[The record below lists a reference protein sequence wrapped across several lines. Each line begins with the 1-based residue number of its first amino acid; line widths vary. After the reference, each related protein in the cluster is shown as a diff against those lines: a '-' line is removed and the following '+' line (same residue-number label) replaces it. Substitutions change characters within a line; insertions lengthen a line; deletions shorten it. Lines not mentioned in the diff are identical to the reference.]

1 MKRFLFR
8 RYGRGGFWIPV
19 LLGLAL
25 FVIVALWA
33 FHGVREAAR
42 RSDAEALRQ
51 TEQAIRQAAVGYFAL
66 EGAYPATYEQ
76 LKEYSGLAADEE
88 KYVVFYEIF
97 ASNLMPDITVIERRA
112 KQ

>member
-1 MKRFLFR
+1 MGRWKR
-8 RYGRGGFWIPV
+8 GGGFWIPA
-19 LLGLAL
+19 LLGLVLFAVVAVWAL
-25 FVIVALWA
+25 L
-33 FHGVREAAR
+33 GVREAAR

-76 LKEYSGLAADEE
+76 LKEYSGLAVDEE
-88 KYVVFYEIF
+88 KYAIFYEIF

-112 KQ
+112 R

>member
-1 MKRFLFR
+1 MKRWK
-8 RYGRGGFWIPV
+8 RGGFWIPA

-25 FVIVALWA
+25 FAGVAIWA
-33 FHGVREAAR
+33 VCGVREAAR

-88 KYVVFYEIF
+88 KYAVFYEIF

-112 KQ
+112 R